1 MDDLT
6 HDNPAPV
13 FQATS
18 ELSASTARREG
29 EKRPKTPAAKAPGEV
44 SRATAL
50 AHSSAKAGITTHS
63 PETEKSSGV
72 ASSTAAGITLGETRD
87 IVRATCKIR
96 IDLADLCPTKE
107 ARDAHFKRKCG
118 LAEGGCPACL
128 AQQIF
133 RSSRREAARV
143 ANASIRMR
151 SLMDGFLVDRY
162 QYQQGRPPKGAEWK
176 EAVEYSGLAIQSIA
190 GMLPP
195 AERAVLE
202 DKCRRVDSK
211 GTVQFYA
218 YPILTKLAPAL
229 SAGVVSMI
237 DKNVHDK
244 WNTDRWAALISLDK
258 SPPHYRYTNPIPL
271 RKADVVLSK
280 STDSRFYLHFSL
292 RSEASRKLAA
302 GDTPTARKKEFS
314 IPLIARDEYMREAL
328 SLVTGDTARL
338 GALQITEDRLRPGRW
353 YVRIAYRRSVTS
365 RTGGK
370 AAAINKGMVCF
381 LAGITETGAQ
391 WLHDGDDIA
400 AYLRQIQ
407 SRRQQFQ
414 RQVRSSSRIGHG
426 RGRTLRPI
434 EHLAGKAERWRETRC
449 QTIARRLVDWLVKE
463 SVTRLYLDDFT
474 GIRDTPPEKLEKGQ
488 WIWERIQEWPY
499 YQLQMRISSCCEE
512 MGIETI
518 VRSPQGIS
526 SSCSYCGSRLVTIEK
541 RKLRCSECKKTRHL
555 DISAAAVSL
564 QAGER
569 ERSGGDPAEDD
580 QSSKKK
586 GGKKTLSRTS
596 RKPPAKSGKP
606 LVPPGTGADG

>member
-1 MDDLT
+1 M
-6 HDNPAPV
+6 
-13 FQATS
+13 
-18 ELSASTARREG
+18 
-29 EKRPKTPAAKAPGEV
+29 
-44 SRATAL
+44 
-50 AHSSAKAGITTHS
+50 
-63 PETEKSSGV
+63 
-72 ASSTAAGITLGETRD
+72 ASSTAAVLTLGETRD
-87 IVRATCKIR
+87 IVRATCKIK
-96 IDLADLCPTKE
+96 IDLADLCPTKD

-133 RSSRREAARV
+133 RSARREAARV

-151 SLMDGFLVDRY
+151 SLMDGFLIDRY
-162 QYQQGRPPKGAEWK
+162 QYQHGRPPKGAEWK
-176 EAVEYSGLAIQSIA
+176 EAVEYSGLAIQAIA
-190 GMLPP
+190 GLLPP

-211 GTVQFYA
+211 GNVQFYA
-218 YPILTKLAPAL
+218 YPILTKLAPSL
-229 SAGVVSMI
+229 SAGVTSMV
-237 DKNVHDK
+237 DKNVSDK
-244 WNTDRWAALISLDK
+244 WQTDRWSALISLEK

-280 STDSRFYLHFSL
+280 STDSRFTLHFSL
-292 RSEASRKLAA
+292 RSAATRKLDASA
-302 GDTPTARKKEFS
+302 DAPAERKKEFS

-328 SLVTGDTARL
+328 SLVTGDSARL

-353 YVRIAYRRSVTS
+353 YVRIAYRRAVTS
-365 RTGGK
+365 RIGGK

-381 LAGITETGAQ
+381 LAGITETGSQ

-407 SRRQQFQ
+407 SRRQQYQ
-414 RQVRSSSRIGHG
+414 RQVRASSRIGHG
-426 RGRTLRPI
+426 RVRTLRPI

-449 QTIARRLVDWLVKE
+449 QTIARRFVDWLVKE
-463 SVTRLYLDDFT
+463 GVTRLYLDDFT

-518 VRSPQGIS
+518 VRSAQGIS
-526 SSCSYCGSRLVTIEK
+526 SGCSYCGSRLVSIEK
-541 RKLRCSECKKTRHL
+541 RKIRCSECKKTRHL

-569 ERSGGDPAEDD
+569 ERAGGAPAEDEG
-580 QSSKKK
+580 SSKKK
-586 GGKKTLSRTS
+586 GGKKKTSRTS
-596 RKPPAKSGKP
+596 RKPPAKPGKSLAPPESG
-606 LVPPGTGADG
+606 GDG